1 MRKTNK
7 TKQAGDPI
15 PVEHSR
21 AAIGVLARALAKLP
35 APPAVRHQ
43 AEAPATTIADVM
55 FFVLLSPHDTLV

>member
-21 AAIGVLARALAKLP
+21 AAVGVLARAPAELP
-35 APPAVRHQ
+35 APPAVPHQ
-43 AEAPATTIADVM
+43 AEAPATTIADIQLA
-55 FFVLLSPHDTLV
+55 VLPSPHDTLV